1 MERNTEKLKLASVD
15 LQSKSYTLN
24 KKGKSMLFFP
34 LFWTILF
41 DRCISIQALII
52 RCYAMSSWRFPKK
65 LGLPVVWTKQPQR
78 KRQQQQQQAIKIRK
92 VKLRHGNAVKLQS
105 YLCRQPS
112 TNSQRI
118 SPKLAVVNQLLC
130 LETLMRYQSNKCHGA
145 VVLCGTVYYTVQGG
159 SNSVD
164 ETLVCDQ
171 SNENYWPVLSCGSLL
186 CCTKWF

>member
-1 MERNTEKLKLASVD
+1 MITSTNLLFFDVCNLCFHGVWRRFRVNLASFSFSLYMERNTEKLKLASVD
-15 LQSKSYTLN
+15 LQSKKYTLDE
-24 KKGKSMLFFP
+24 KGKSMLFFP

-52 RCYAMSSWRFPKK
+52 RCYAMSCWRFPKK

-78 KRQQQQQQAIKIRK
+78 KRQQQQQQQQAIKIRK

-118 SPKLAVVNQLLC
+118 SPKLAQL
-130 LETLMRYQSNKCHGA
+130 
-145 VVLCGTVYYTVQGG
+145 
-159 SNSVD
+159 
-164 ETLVCDQ
+164 
-171 SNENYWPVLSCGSLL
+171 
-186 CCTKWF
+186 